1 MSHKGLISRMH
12 TELIRLNNRK
22 PDNLIKEWAEDLNNY
37 FSKEDI

>member
-12 TELIRLNNRK
+12 SELIQLKNKK